1 MRLQTIINQFGFLTR
16 TSTSGCTIVEAP
28 IGTEYRR
35 YLFNLQDYVVTG
47 CAGDMVWLSP
57 RQGFYGGV
65 PYGN

>member
-1 MRLQTIINQFGFLTR
+1 MRLQTIINQFAITTR
-16 TSTSGCTIVEAP
+16 KTREGNTIVEAP

-35 YLFNLQDYVVTG
+35 FLFNLQDYVVTG

>member
-1 MRLQTIINQFGFLTR
+1 MRLQTIINQFSLLTR
-16 TSTSGCTIVEAP
+16 ISTNGCTIVEAP

-35 YLFNLQDYVVTG
+35 FLFNLQDYVVTG